1 MAGESDLLLGFE
13 LHSEEIIR
21 RAIAAGADPA
31 GSIDGKP
38 AVRIL
43 LEMYTRSPRFAACL
57 RIMLEAGASLN
68 DPALEAVLLD
78 DVSQLTQAIKRDHN
92 SLHRKRSLECAYTS
106 LHGVSLL
113 HVAAEY
119 NSVNTAEYLLA
130 QGINVD
136 VAAEVEEEGL
146 GGQTPI
152 FHAVNSNQNN
162 SRKVM
167 ELLVESGACLSIR
180 LKGLAWGR
188 GFEWETVIYDV
199 SPISYAQCGLY
210 FQFHRPESQV
220 YGNLGYLYQKRYGI
234 PPTVRNVPNK
244 YLLDEKVYPPRT

>member
-31 GSIDGKP
+31 GCIDGKP
-38 AVRIL
+38 AVHIL

-57 RIMLEAGASLN
+57 RIMLEAGATLN

-78 DVSQLTQAIKRDHN
+78 NILQLTHAIKLDHS
-92 SLHRKRSLECAYTS
+92 SLHRKRSLECAYTG

-119 NSVNTAEYLLA
+119 NSVNAAKYLLA
-130 QGINVD
+130 QGVHGD
-136 VAAEVEEEGL
+136 VAAEVDEDGL

-152 FHAVNSNQNN
+152 FHTVNSNQNN
-162 SRKVM
+162 SREVM
-167 ELLVESGACLSIR
+167 ELLVESGVSLDIR
-180 LKGLAWGR
+180 LKGLVWG
-188 GFEWETVIYDV
+188 GSFEWETVIYDV

-220 YGNLGYLYQKRYGI
+220 YSNLGYLYQKRYGV
-234 PPTVRNVPNK
+234 PLTVRNVPNK
-244 YLLDEKVYPPRT
+244 YLLDKKVYPPRT